1 VDEAHRLKNKSS
13 MLYDVLND
21 IHRSRR
27 RLLLTG
33 TPLQNTLAELW
44 ALLHFTLPGK
54 FSTESDVQKAFEDH
68 FEHDSDV
75 EDDEENVHAGRGGS
89 YNDRSKTVKKA
100 YYGRLFRFVNGT
112 RPGAGDPPSTNRA
125 QDAAGKEKIVRQL
138 HVLLKPYILRRL
150 KADVALEL
158 PPKVSTSDTALLLDV
173 LLLQGVK
180 RLYLSCRGFFSL
192 N

>member
-1 VDEAHRLKNKSS
+1 

-75 EDDEENVHAGRGGS
+75 EDDEENAHVERGGS
-89 YNDRSKTVKKA
+89 YNDKSKTVKKA

-112 RPGAGDPPSTNRA
+112 RPDAGSLTNDSPSTNRA

-158 PPKVSTSDTALLLDV
+158 PPKVSTSDTALLLNA
-173 LLLQGVK
+173 LLLLGVK
-180 RLYLSCRGFFSL
+180 RLYPSCRGFFSL
-192 N
+192 Y

>member
-1 VDEAHRLKNKSS
+1 
-13 MLYDVLND
+13 MLYDVLNE

-33 TPLQNTLAELW
+33 TPLQNNLAELW

-54 FSTESDVQKAFEDH
+54 FSTENDIQKAFEDH

-75 EDDEENVHAGRGGS
+75 EDDGMESAHPGRDS
-89 YNDRSKTVKKA
+89 TDYNHRRIVKKS
-100 YYGRLFRFVNGT
+100 YYGKLFRFVNGA
-112 RPGAGDPPSTNRA
+112 RPVADCLTNDSPSTNRA

-158 PPKVSTSDTALLLDV
+158 PPKVSTSDTALLLNA
-173 LLLQGVK
+173 LLLLGVK
-180 RLYLSCRGFFSL
+180 RLYPSCRGFFPL